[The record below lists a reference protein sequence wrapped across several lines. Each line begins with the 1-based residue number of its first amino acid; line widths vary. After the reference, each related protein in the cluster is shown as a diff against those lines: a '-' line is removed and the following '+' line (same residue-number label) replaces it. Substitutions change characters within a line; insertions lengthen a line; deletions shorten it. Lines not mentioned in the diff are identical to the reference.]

1 MTDDECRKPVGPQ
14 KWVSTITN
22 SVLVIVAMT
31 FHPLVSPNLTSKMKK
46 RLATLPIQVLIAT
59 CLAYSMTKSFGDTAV
74 VLVAYLLF
82 RTTVLQLV

>member
-1 MTDDECRKPVGPQ
+1 MSDDECRKPAGPH
-14 KWVSTITN
+14 KWVTTITN

-31 FHPLVSPNLTSKMKK
+31 FHPLVSPGLTSKMKK
-46 RLATLPIQVLIAT
+46 RLATLPVQVFIAT
-59 CLAYSMTKSFGDTAV
+59 CLAYSMTKDLGDTAM